1 MVKVTPCEACGC
13 GCQYG
18 DPDDATDE
26 PCYGEVRPISR
37 KQYDGDGYVGEY
49 YEHTCEGHRFSG
61 RYVPQSDDE

>member
-1 MVKVTPCEACGC
+1 MSRVTPCEACGR

-37 KQYDGDGYVGEY
+37 KVYDGDGYVGEI
-49 YEHTCEGHRFSG
+49 YEHACEGHKYGG
-61 RYVPQSDDE
+61 RYIPEKE